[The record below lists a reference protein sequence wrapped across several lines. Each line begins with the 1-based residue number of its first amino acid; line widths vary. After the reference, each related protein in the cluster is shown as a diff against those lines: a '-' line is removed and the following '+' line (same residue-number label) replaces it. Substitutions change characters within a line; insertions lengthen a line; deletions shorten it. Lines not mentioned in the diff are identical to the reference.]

1 MIEGFIDQL
10 ATVHPTA
17 MHARGR
23 AQDALPL
30 AEAATVLLFPSVVVD
45 AASADAA
52 SVDAA
57 SVDAA
62 SVDAA
67 SVDAASVDAA
77 SVHAVV
83 VKVDSA
89 LVDAPSVHAV
99 VVKVDS
105 ALVVTL
111 SGQHK
116 YVSYNSWQGS

>member
-77 SVHAVV
+77 SVVLE
-83 VKVDSA
+83 VKADTYLYLSKRV
-89 LVDAPSVHAV
+89 SV
-99 VVKVDS
+99 
-105 ALVVTL
+105 VVTL
-111 SGQHK
+111 SGQHDRNPDDK
-116 YVSYNSWQGS
+116 S